1 MLELFRSTEGKF
13 FSACKGGNL
22 SEISMFLSKYPHINK
37 VRDKDNRS
45 GLSHAVE
52 NGSYSVVEKL
62 VPYYDEDTIN
72 AYDKRGA
79 TPLTYAISKGNYS
92 IIKLLIQNGADAS
105 RIDHINRTHYSDS
118 THRGSMAISPVEDIR
133 KLAFEIFVIDHNPI
147 SDFLSIDPIPLV
159 DTYDP
164 DPENEAKFGS
174 ELGHYCV
181 EICTKFSIIKSLFP
195 NPTPSSLL
203 SCIILVMAVSEY
215 CVRWVFRI
223 SENRRKTISYACN
236 DIILERLQFLYPE
249 TKLSNSFLPDY
260 WISMLVDFEGANPE
274 NDFMSDWFLKL
285 YELRAE
291 VYEQIIERIR
301 QEGGMLSTKEPNEF
315 QELAI
320 AFVEHLHG
328 KENQDNSQLVSQVQ
342 EIAPRLFGE
351 LSCKCRVHLKIY

>member
-1 MLELFRSTEGKF
+1 MIELFRSTEGKF

-22 SEISMFLSKYPHINK
+22 SVIRILLSKYPHINK

-62 VPYYDEDTIN
+62 IPYYDEDTIN
-72 AYDKRGA
+72 TYDKLGA
-79 TPLTYAISKGNYS
+79 TPLAYAISKGNCS

-133 KLAFEIFVIDHNPI
+133 KLAFEIFVIGHNPI
-147 SDFLSIDPIPLV
+147 SDFLNIAPIPLV
-159 DTYDP
+159 DTYNP
-164 DPENEAKFGS
+164 DPENEAKFGV
-174 ELGHYCV
+174 ELGHYCFK
-181 EICTKFSIIKSLFP
+181 ICTRFSIVKSLFP

-203 SCIILVMAVSEY
+203 SFLILVMTVSEH
-215 CVRWVFRI
+215 CVRWVLKI
-223 SENRRKTISYACN
+223 SEERRKTIFFASN
-236 DIILERLQFLYPE
+236 DCILECLQSIYPE
-249 TKLSNSFLPDY
+249 TKLRNSSLPDY
-260 WISMLVDFEGANPE
+260 WISILVDFEGANPE

-285 YELRAE
+285 YELRGE

-301 QEGGMLSTKEPNEF
+301 QKGGSLSTKEPDEF
-315 QELAI
+315 KELAI

-351 LSCKCRVHLKIY
+351 LSCKCRVHLKLY